1 MKVKNKILTMV
12 ALTVLTCA
20 TYSSIGYADTSDKN
34 TDTSVVTTTL
44 SEEKRSDELDQS
56 STGSSSEN
64 ESSSSSEPETNPSTN
79 PPTTEPSQPS
89 PSEENKPDGSTKIE
103 IGNNKDISSG
113 TKVLISEDSI
123 KNFSKASSDQEEVD
137 RDESSSSKANDEK
150 KGHSKPKKELP
161 KTGDSH
167 SDTVIASTGGIILLS
182 LSLYNKKMKLY

>member
-1 MKVKNKILTMV
+1 
-12 ALTVLTCA
+12 
-20 TYSSIGYADTSDKN
+20 
-34 TDTSVVTTTL
+34 
-44 SEEKRSDELDQS
+44 
-56 STGSSSEN
+56 
-64 ESSSSSEPETNPSTN
+64 
-79 PPTTEPSQPS
+79 SQPS
-89 PSEENKPDGSTKIE
+89 PSEENKPDGRTKTE

-137 RDESSSSKANDEK
+137 RDESSSSKANDGK

-182 LSLYNKKMKLY
+182 LSFYNKKMKLY

>member
-1 MKVKNKILTMV
+1 
-12 ALTVLTCA
+12 
-20 TYSSIGYADTSDKN
+20 
-34 TDTSVVTTTL
+34 
-44 SEEKRSDELDQS
+44 
-56 STGSSSEN
+56 
-64 ESSSSSEPETNPSTN
+64 
-79 PPTTEPSQPS
+79 
-89 PSEENKPDGSTKIE
+89 
-103 IGNNKDISSG
+103 